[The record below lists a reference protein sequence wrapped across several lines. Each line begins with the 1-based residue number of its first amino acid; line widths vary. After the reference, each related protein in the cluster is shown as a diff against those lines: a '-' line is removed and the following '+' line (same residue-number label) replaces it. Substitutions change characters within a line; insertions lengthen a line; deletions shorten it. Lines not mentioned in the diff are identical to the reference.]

1 MGWACCQTGKESDCT
16 LKFGGENFLKNATFE
31 DQEGDASLDLIEIM
45 LLERTV
51 GENGLGL
58 II

>member
-31 DQEGDASLDLIEIM
+31 DQEGDA
-45 LLERTV
+45 R
-51 GENGLGL
+51 G
-58 II
+58 